1 MKNDNIK
8 AILFDMVGVL
18 LFVKQDFT
26 PLAEDE
32 INAFNIEKLYNHT
45 DDNKLLIDI
54 QNKLNLG
61 GDRLE
66 RALKCIPQKFEKY
79 DRLWQ
84 LLPRLKKS
92 YKMAIINNG
101 NALAMKYW
109 NKYID
114 FSLFNFFIN
123 SAKESIKKPD
133 RRIYLLTC
141 KKLGVKPEECIFMDD
156 TFENVQTADDLGMT
170 TVWWNRD
177 KTREENLDCFLRLI
191 D

>member
-1 MKNDNIK
+1 VENKNIK

-18 LFVKQDFT
+18 LFIRENFT
-26 PLAEDE
+26 PSSEDE
-32 INAFNIEKLYNHT
+32 INASNIEKLYNHT
-45 DDNKLLIDI
+45 DDNKLMIDI
-54 QNKLNLG
+54 QNKLDLS
-61 GDRLE
+61 GDCLE
-66 RALKCIPQKFEKY
+66 KALECIPQKFKKY
-79 DRLWQ
+79 VRLWQ

-109 NKYID
+109 NKYFD

-123 SAKESIKKPD
+123 SAQEGVKKPD
-133 RRIYLLTC
+133 RVIYLLTC

-156 TFENVQTADDLGMT
+156 TFENIQAADDLGMT

-177 KTREENLDCFLRLI
+177 KTREENLDCFLQLI